1 LTLEQAPRYVAG
13 AVRLCGREVPRFAVV
28 RGGRAMKKLG
38 IVLALLAAV
47 VILLPSPALAQ
58 VKGLY
63 WTTSGFFGPFPITD
77 LIPSVPK
84 EKAREVT
91 IPVSMWVID
100 HPKGL
105 VVFDTGNNVAISDGG
120 CKQHWAPG
128 NCDGLK
134 PSQKR
139 DDVIDRQLQK
149 LGYSADKVKAVV
161 TSHAHLDHIGN
172 IKMFPKAVHVIQK
185 KELYQAW
192 WPEKFQRAGGV
203 FVMGDFDGPARD
215 FTYLELDGDYDLFG
229 DGSVM
234 VLSTPGHTLGHQ
246 SMKVKLA
253 SGQTILMSQDAIW
266 MQENLDGYP
275 AGLNYSVKDYTNSV
289 NRLKMMRDLE
299 NADLF
304 FAHDQDQYKAKGG
317 RWYK

>member
-1 LTLEQAPRYVAG
+1 M
-13 AVRLCGREVPRFAVV
+13 VRPAAWRGSRSDRSVTV
-28 RGGRAMKKLG
+28 RIKGDRSMKRLG
-38 IVLALLAAV
+38 ILAALLG
-47 VILLPSPALAQ
+47 ILFTLPDPALAQ
-58 VKGLY
+58 VKGVY
-63 WTTSGFFGPFPITD
+63 WTTSGFFGPFNIQA

-84 EKAREVT
+84 EKARDIT
-91 IPVSMWVID
+91 IPISMWIID

-105 VVFDTGNNVAISDGG
+105 VVFDTGNNNAISDGK
-120 CKQHWAPG
+120 CKAHWAAG
-128 NCDGLK
+128 NCDMLK

-139 DDVIDRQLQK
+139 EDAIDMQLKK
-149 LGYSADKVKAVV
+149 LGHSTDKVKVVV

-172 IKMFPKAVHVIQK
+172 IKMFPKAIHVMQK

-192 WPEKFQRAGGV
+192 WPEKFQREGGA

-215 FTYLELDGDYDLFG
+215 FNYVELEGDYDLFG

-246 SMKVKLA
+246 SLKVKLA
-253 SGQTILMSQDAIW
+253 SGRTIVMSQDAIW

-289 NRLKMMRDLE
+289 NRLKIIRDLE
-299 NADLF
+299 GADLF
-304 FAHDQDQYKAKGG
+304 FAHDENQYKTHGG
-317 RWYK
+317 KWHK